1 MLKSVLKAEGIWY
14 NFFKPGKMT
23 HLLRKNISD
32 YFQKPKENP
41 SGQTRNKV
49 NSQNKF

>member
-1 MLKSVLKAEGIWY
+1 
-14 NFFKPGKMT
+14 MT

-32 YFQKPKENP
+32 YFQKKKKKENP